1 MYNFLSK
8 NGQLIAFLLG
18 LLLVV
23 IFVISAITG
32 MNSYA
37 DTPTR
42 EVLYESSIFDIGL
55 IAAHWLTILGG
66 ILMVLFIIR
75 SVIMNPKGSLPLIIA
90 AVAIAVIFFVFRG
103 MDSGEITKSMYKY
116 GVSAAEGGIVSGG
129 LWVAII
135 MFFGAWIVL
144 ILSEIRGMFR

>member
-8 NGQLIAFLLG
+8 NGQLVALIVG
-18 LLLVV
+18 LTLVIV
-23 IFVISAITG
+23 AGLSMIMG

-42 EVLYESSIFDIGL
+42 EMLYESSIFDIGL
-55 IAAHWLTILGG
+55 VGARWLTYIGF
-66 ILMVLFIIR
+66 ILMVVFIIR
-75 SVIMNPKGSLPLIIA
+75 SVIMNPKGSLPLVIA
-90 AVAIAVIFFVFRG
+90 AIAIAVIFFVFRG

-116 GVSAAEGGIVSGG
+116 NVSAGEGGIVSGG

-135 MFFGAWIVL
+135 MFFGAWVVL
-144 ILSEIRGMFR
+144 ILSEIRGIFR

>member
-1 MYNFLSK
+1 
-8 NGQLIAFLLG
+8 
-18 LLLVV
+18 
-23 IFVISAITG
+23 

-42 EVLYESSIFDIGL
+42 ETLYQSSIFDIGL
-55 IAAHWLTILGG
+55 IAARWLTILGG

-75 SVIMNPKGSLPLIIA
+75 SVIMNPKGSLPLVIA
-90 AVAIAVIFFVFRG
+90 AVAIAIIFFVFRG

>member
-42 EVLYESSIFDIGL
+42 EMLYESKIFDIGL
-55 IAAHWLTILGG
+55 IAARFLAIAAL
-66 ILMVLFIIR
+66 ILMIIFIIR

-90 AVAIAVIFFVFRG
+90 AVAIAIIFFIFRG

-116 GVSAAEGGIVSGG
+116 GVSAGEGGIVSGG
-129 LWVAII
+129 IWVATL